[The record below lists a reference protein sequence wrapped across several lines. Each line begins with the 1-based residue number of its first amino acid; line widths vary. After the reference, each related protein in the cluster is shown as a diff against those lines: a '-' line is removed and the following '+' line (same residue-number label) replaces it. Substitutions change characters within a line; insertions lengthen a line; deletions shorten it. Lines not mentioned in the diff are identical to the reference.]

1 MRWLKR
7 RSAKS
12 TSVRVKTPARK
23 IRRRPAAPLWLHRSV
38 NIGLVLTV
46 LIGGI
51 GGPVWLW
58 HSGWVD
64 RTVVQINR
72 AMMAQSVRLGLTV
85 QDVSLEGRRF
95 ARRSHIVK
103 ALGVKRGDPIL
114 GFDLDSMRQR
124 LVDLPWVREAH
135 VERYLPD
142 RIRVEIQERE
152 PMALWQ
158 RKGKLVLVD
167 NYGVVIT
174 NRKLN
179 RFRKLIIVVGNDA
192 PRHAPTLFAMLAAEP
207 ALAKRV
213 TAAVRVGAR
222 RWNIKLKRGIRIQLP
237 ESDPHRAWRR
247 LAELNAKHRLLARDI
262 KSIDM
267 RLPDRLIVKPGAQG
281 AQARQKKGR
290 NT

>member
-1 MRWLKR
+1 
-7 RSAKS
+7 
-12 TSVRVKTPARK
+12 
-23 IRRRPAAPLWLHRSV
+23 
-38 NIGLVLTV
+38 
-46 LIGGI
+46 
-51 GGPVWLW
+51 
-58 HSGWVD
+58 
-64 RTVVQINR
+64 
-72 AMMAQSVRLGLTV
+72 
-85 QDVSLEGRRF
+85 
-95 ARRSHIVK
+95 
-103 ALGVKRGDPIL
+103 
-114 GFDLDSMRQR
+114 
-124 LVDLPWVREAH
+124 
-135 VERYLPD
+135 
-142 RIRVEIQERE
+142 
-152 PMALWQ
+152 MALWQ

-267 RLPDRLIVKPGAQG
+267 RLPDRLIVKPGALG